1 MNMGIGTGRAR
12 VTLAVVALLATI
24 VLGIGLRLVD
34 PLSTPVIPAEDP
46 YTHMAIVREHLR
58 TGELEPLTVGAG
70 LYPPGLHSFVA
81 AVWVFTG
88 ADLYEII
95 RLGPVFFGAI
105 GILGMALLLWRH
117 VGPVGA
123 FVGSLGYAV
132 APEVIFRTTMMSPTA
147 QDLALLPFFL
157 YALLEVSAGRLAWA
171 AVAAPMSLFL
181 VFAHPWLLGI
191 LAMMGVV
198 FIAVSYLLPFTASV
212 GERVT
217 PLGLATAIAI
227 VGGGLGLTFTSCNK
241 KCGPGWIDLFPELA
255 TYTWLAWLFVLLA
268 FAPLLILYNLR
279 NTQANKFLTIKR
291 ERPVWWPVRV
301 AASFAIAGLLG
312 WATQIAFQQGMP
324 PHVNL
329 PRMIGLPI
337 LGLAAF
343 AIIMIPFL
351 PGRLSHL
358 AAGLF
363 AATYPFVIFN
373 PLNSPYWS
381 HRTAAF
387 LSVSLM
393 MLAGIAA
400 AAITRWTAHAISAS
414 SKPNATARSARRY
427 VAVFAAFLVAIACAG
442 TVYAGTPD
450 GYEGGWYRLYPE
462 CELEGLRGI
471 AALADANP
479 AAVVIVGGWQ
489 PKLVLSALTE
499 DSYRIWYATAYYTD
513 ADKREEITVNLAHQ
527 GRPVIVVVERYLITD
542 YADHTGFLQGDDWT
556 PIGSWCANQGTGQA
570 RLLAYQTVN
579 G

>member
-1 MNMGIGTGRAR
+1 MGIGTARAR

-34 PLSTPVIPAEDP
+34 PLSSPVIPGEDP

-58 TGELEPLTVGAG
+58 TGELEPLAAGAG

-105 GILGMALLLWRH
+105 GILGVALLLWRH

-157 YALLEVSAGRLAWA
+157 YALLELTAGRLAWT

-198 FIAVSYLLPFTASV
+198 FVALSYLLPFTASA

-217 PLGLATAIAI
+217 PRGIAAAIAV

-241 KCGPGWIDLFPELA
+241 KCGPGWTDLFPDLA
-255 TYTWLAWLFVLLA
+255 PYTWLAWLLVVLS
-268 FAPLLILYNLR
+268 FAPLVILYTLR
-279 NTQANKFLTIKR
+279 KTQAERFLSIKR
-291 ERPVWWPVRV
+291 ERPVRWPIRV
-301 AASFAIAGLLG
+301 AASVAIAGLLG

-324 PHVNL
+324 PHVDL
-329 PRMIGLPI
+329 PRMIGWPI

-343 AIIMIPFL
+343 GIILIPFL

-373 PLNSPYWS
+373 PLDSPYWS

-387 LSVSLM
+387 LAVSLM
-393 MLAGIAA
+393 MLAGVAA
-400 AAITRWTAHAISAS
+400 AAITRWTANAISAHS
-414 SKPNATARSARRY
+414 HPNPTARSARRY
-427 VAVFAAFLVAIACAG
+427 VAVVAAFLVAIACAG

-450 GYEGGWYRLYPE
+450 GYEGGWYRLYPA
-462 CELEGLRGI
+462 CELDGLRSI

-499 DSYRIWYATAYYTD
+499 DSYRIWYETTFYTY
-513 ADKREEITVNLAHQ
+513 ADKRDETVGGLALQ
-527 GRPVIVVVERYLITD
+527 GRPVIVVVDRFLVTD
-542 YADHTGFLQGDDWT
+542 YPDSTGFLEGEDWR
-556 PIGSWCANQGTGQA
+556 PIGSWCGNQGTGQA
-570 RLLAYQTVN
+570 RLLAYETTVN

>member
-1 MNMGIGTGRAR
+1 MGIGTGRAR
-12 VTLAVVALLATI
+12 VTLAIVAVLATI
-24 VLGIGLRLVD
+24 VLGFGLRLVD
-34 PLSTPVIPAEDP
+34 PLSSPVIPAEDP

-117 VGPVGA
+117 VGPIGA
-123 FVGSLGYAV
+123 FVGALGYAV

-147 QDLALLPFFL
+147 QDLAILPFFL
-157 YALLEVSAGRLAWA
+157 YALLEVTAGRLAWTA
-171 AVAAPMSLFL
+171 IAAPMSLFL
-181 VFAHPWLLGI
+181 VFAHPWLLAI
-191 LAMMGVV
+191 LAMMV
-198 FIAVSYLLPFTASV
+198 FVFVALSYLLPFAATA

-217 PLGLATAIAI
+217 PRGLAAVIAI

-241 KCGPGWIDLFPELA
+241 KCGPGWIDLFPDLA
-255 TYTWLAWLFVLLA
+255 PYTWAAWLLVVLS
-268 FAPLLILYNLR
+268 FAPLVILYNLR
-279 NTQANKFLTIKR
+279 NTQAEKFLTSKR

-301 AASFAIAGLLG
+301 GASIAIAGLLG
-312 WATQIAFQQGMP
+312 WITHVAFQQGMP

-363 AATYPFVIFN
+363 AATFPFVMFN
-373 PLNSPYWS
+373 PLDSPYWS

-387 LSVSLM
+387 LAVSLM

-400 AAITRWTAHAISAS
+400 AAITRWTAHAISAQPHANS
-414 SKPNATARSARRY
+414 TGRSTRRY
-427 VAVFAAFLVAIACAG
+427 VAVVAGFLVAIACAG

-450 GYEGGWYRLYPE
+450 GYEGGWYRLYPT

-499 DSYRIWYATAYYTD
+499 DSYRIWYATAFFND
-513 ADKREEITVNLAHQ
+513 AAKREEIIGGLAQQ
-527 GRPVIVVVERYLITD
+527 GRPVIVVVERYVITD
-542 YADHTGFLQGDDWT
+542 YPEHTGFVQDDQWQ
-556 PIGSWCANQGTGQA
+556 PIGSWCGNQGTGQP
-570 RLLAYQTVN
+570 RLLAYQTTVN

>member
-12 VTLAVVALLATI
+12 TTLAVAALLATV

-34 PLSTPVIPAEDP
+34 PLSSPVIPAEDP

-70 LYPPGLHSFVA
+70 LYPPGLHSFLA

-123 FVGSLGYAV
+123 LVGSLGYAV

-157 YALLEVSAGRLAWA
+157 YALLEVTAGRLRWA

-191 LAMMGVV
+191 LAMMGVG
-198 FIAVSYLLPFTASV
+198 FIALSYLLPFAASA

-217 PLGLATAIAI
+217 PVGIATAIAI
-227 VGGGLGLTFTSCNK
+227 VGVGLGLTFTSCNK
-241 KCGPGWIDLFPELA
+241 KCGPGWTDLFPALA
-255 TYTWLAWLFVLLA
+255 GYSWLAWLFVLLS
-268 FAPLLILYNLR
+268 FAPLVILYNLR
-279 NTQANKFLTIKR
+279 KTKAEKLLSIKR

-312 WATQIAFQQGMP
+312 WATQVAFQQGMP

-329 PRMIGLPI
+329 PRMIGWPI

-343 AIIMIPFL
+343 AMIMIPFL

-387 LSVSLM
+387 LAVSLM

-400 AAITRWTAHAISAS
+400 AAITRWTANAISAKS
-414 SKPNATARSARRY
+414 SNPTVGARRRY
-427 VAVFAAFLVAIACAG
+427 AGVVAGFLVAIACAG

-471 AALADANP
+471 AAVADANP
-479 AAVVIVGGWQ
+479 AAVIIVGGWQ
-489 PKLVLSALTE
+489 PKLVLSALTD
-499 DSYRIWYATAYYTD
+499 DSYRIWYATAFYTD
-513 ADKREEITVNLAHQ
+513 ADKREEIVVNLAHQ
-527 GRPVIVVVERYLITD
+527 GRPVIVVIDRYLITD
-542 YADHTGFLQGDDWT
+542 FPDSTGFVQGDDWQ
-556 PIGSWCANQGTGQA
+556 PIGSWCANQGTGQP
-570 RLLAYQTVN
+570 RLLAYQTVS